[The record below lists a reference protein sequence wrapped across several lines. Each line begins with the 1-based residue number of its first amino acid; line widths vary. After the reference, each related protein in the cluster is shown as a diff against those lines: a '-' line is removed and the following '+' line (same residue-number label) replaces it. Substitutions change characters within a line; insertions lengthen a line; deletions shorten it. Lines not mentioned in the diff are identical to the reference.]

1 MRKTFFYPPFSKTLN
16 IGFSSEDE
24 AKLQELANK
33 FYSEIKDEDV
43 ELYGPMP
50 SMVYKVQK
58 RFRMNIFVKGSKKK
72 VDIFKRKLYKKLEE
86 FNDSKVRIVVDVD
99 PINLM

>member
-1 MRKTFFYPPFSKTLN
+1 
-16 IGFSSEDE
+16 
-24 AKLQELANK
+24 
-33 FYSEIKDEDV
+33 
-43 ELYGPMP
+43 MP